1 MTHSLSNHFLR
12 ASVLYAL
19 AGMAL
24 GLHMAASHDHGQLA
38 THAHLMLFGWVG
50 MTIYAVVYRLLP
62 AAAEGPLA
70 KLHAGLAHLGLIGLT
85 VGLFLIYSGDIPAGE
100 PIATIASLALFANMA
115 LFGLIV
121 FRATGRSAS
130 PA

>member
-24 GLHMAASHDHGQLA
+24 GIHMAASRDHGQHA
-38 THAHLMLFGWVG
+38 THAHLMLFGWIG
-50 MTIYAVVYRLLP
+50 MTLYALVYRLLP
-62 AAAEGPLA
+62 ATAEGILP
-70 KLHAGLAHLGLIGLT
+70 KLHASLAHLGLIGLT
-85 VGLFLIYSGDIPAGE
+85 AGLYLLYADRIATGE
-100 PIATIASLALFANMA
+100 PIAAVASLALFANMA

-121 FRATGRSAS
+121 FRATGRAAA